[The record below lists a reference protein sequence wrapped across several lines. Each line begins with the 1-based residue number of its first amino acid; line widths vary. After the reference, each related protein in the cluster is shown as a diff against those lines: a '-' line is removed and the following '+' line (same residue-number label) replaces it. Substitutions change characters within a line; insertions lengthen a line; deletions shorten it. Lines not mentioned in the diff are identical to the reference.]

1 MTGDFALADAVRRC
15 DRLAALAQRDDRH
28 PGLVAAVVR
37 PDRPLWT
44 AAVGADVTAD
54 HQFRIG
60 SITKTFTA
68 VLVMQLRD
76 AGQLEL
82 RDPLSA
88 HLEVP
93 AHGTLT
99 LRDLLGHTAGL
110 QREPHGD
117 VWDTLRM
124 PDTGQLVA
132 ELELAEAISRPGRR
146 WHYSN
151 LAFALLGEVV
161 ATRYGAPWAEVL
173 ADRVLQPL
181 GMTRTTVAPVPP
193 AAQGYLVEPYTDR
206 AHPEGPVDLRGFAPA
221 GQLWSTVG
229 DLATWADFLA
239 SGHPEVL
246 AASTLEEMSEPVAVV
261 ERDVFTD
268 AWGLGL
274 QLTHRGG
281 RAVHAGHGGA
291 MPGFLASL
299 QVRRA
304 DRIGAV
310 ALGNNGVGEGIFD
323 LTHHLIEAS
332 LDADPAAGGA
342 VADRRA
348 GPAGVHQRARHLV
361 GRGPALR
368 LPLEG
373 RRAARPAGERPG
385 RPALVSLCRGAGQ
398 PGRAAHGVRP
408 GGRRAAA
415 AAPRPGRDGHRDA
428 LGDVQVHQDAADH
441 RLTARCQGAV
451 AVHEAACGRPSGG
464 AGGQAQVRHVPTR
477 ADRRG

>member
-1 MTGDFALADAVRRC
+1 VTGDFALADAVRRC

-44 AAVGADVTAD
+44 AAVGTDVTAD

-68 VLVMQLRD
+68 VLIMQLRD

-88 HLEVP
+88 HLDVP

-99 LRDLLGHTAGL
+99 LRDLLAHTAGL

-132 ELELAEAISRPGRR
+132 ELELAEAITRPGRR

-151 LAFALLGEVV
+151 LAFALLGQVV
-161 ATRYGAPWAEVL
+161 ATRYGAPWGEVL
-173 ADRVLQPL
+173 ADRVLRPL
-181 GMTRTTVAPVPP
+181 GMARTTLAPVAP
-193 AAQGYLVEPYTDR
+193 AAQGYLVEPYTDL
-206 AHPEGPVDLRGFAPA
+206 AHQEGPVDLHGFAPA

-229 DLATWADFLA
+229 DLATWATFLA
-239 SGHPEVL
+239 TGHPEVL
-246 AASTLEEMSEPVAVV
+246 AAGTLDEMSEPVAMVQ
-261 ERDVFTD
+261 RDVFTE

-304 DRIGAV
+304 DRVGAV

-323 LTHHLIEAS
+323 LTHELIEAS
-332 LDADPAAGGA
+332 LDADPLPVEPWRIGQPAPPEYASVLGIWWGEGERYA
-342 VADRRA
+342 FRWKDGELHGRLERDPADRPWSVFAPADSGAPDVLRTVSGREA
-348 GPAGVHQRARHLV
+348 GEL
-361 GRGPALR
+361 LR
-368 LPLEG
+368 L
-373 RRAARPAGERPG
+373 
-385 RPALVSLCRGAGQ
+385 
-398 PGRAAHGVRP
+398 
-408 GGRRAAA
+408 
-415 AAPRPGRDGHRDA
+415 HRDPDGTVTEMHWA
-428 LGDVQVHQDAADH
+428 TY
-441 RLTARCQGAV
+441 RF
-451 AVHEAACGRPSGG
+451 
-464 AGGQAQVRHVPTR
+464 TR
-477 ADRRG
+477 TQETIA